1 MASFLHDSIQAELLK
16 HVKSA
21 YQTSQTLPDDLL
33 SALHFVYKAPLLQAL
48 DLVDNKSVTKL
59 TCPAGR
65 IAFQV
70 LGSSGIPYICLPS
83 SNFCSCQYY
92 SFTVL
97 KRSDVDL
104 CKHALAVLLSCAM
117 GSCQEQHVSNDRMAQ
132 TLTPGHLELGEEPP
146 HHSHQP

>member
-1 MASFLHDSIQAELLK
+1 MEDIL
-16 HVKSA
+16 
-21 YQTSQTLPDDLL
+21 TLPEDLL
-33 SALHFVYKAPLLQAL
+33 SALHFVFKAPLLQAL
-48 DLVDNKSVTKL
+48 DLVDNKSVTKI

-97 KRSDVDL
+97 KRNDVDL
-104 CKHALAVLLSCAM
+104 CKHVLAVLLSCAM
-117 GSCQEQHVSNDRMAQ
+117 EVCQEQQVSNDRMTQ
-132 TLTPGHLELGEEPP
+132 TLTPGHSEPEDEQP
-146 HHSHQP
+146 HHSRQT